1 MQKKRVLVTGGAG
14 FIGSHLVD
22 YLVKKG
28 HAVTSID
35 DLSGGYRENIN
46 KNCSFIKLD
55 LRDLQKTKRE
65 VLKARPD
72 IIYHLAADA
81 TEGRSQFTP
90 IECTGRNYQ
99 STLNLL
105 VSAINNNVRRF
116 VFTSSMAV
124 YGAQKAPFSEAM
136 PTLPEDIYG
145 ISKASSE
152 KSIEILSKVH
162 GMEYSIIRPH
172 NVYGPRQNMADPYR
186 NVIAIFMNRILQAKP
201 IYIYGDGNQKRA
213 FSYVTDMIPA
223 LAEAGTLRS
232 ANGEIFNLGSDTPF
246 TINDLV
252 KTLSEVSGKK
262 IEIERIKSRPQEVK
276 FAYCKHDKAKRILKF
291 SDKTKLSQGLSEM
304 WKWALGRG
312 SQTPKYMDMEIKSS
326 QTPATWKK
334 HLI

>member
-28 HAVTSID
+28 NVVTSVD

-46 KNCSFIKLD
+46 KNGSFIKLD
-55 LRDLQKTKRE
+55 LRDLKKTKLA

-105 VSAINNNVRRF
+105 VSAINSKVKRF
-116 VFTSSMAV
+116 IFTSSMAV
-124 YGAQKAPFSEAM
+124 YGAQKAPFNEAM
-136 PTLPEDIYG
+136 PTRPEDIYG

-152 KSIEILSKVH
+152 KAVEILSKVH
-162 GMEYSIIRPH
+162 GMEYVIIRPH

-186 NVIAIFMNRILQAKP
+186 NVIAIFMNRILQGKA
-201 IYIYGDGNQKRA
+201 IYIYGDGEQKRA
-213 FSYVTDMIPA
+213 FSYVSDMIPA
-223 LAEAGTLRS
+223 IAETGFIRS

-246 TINDLV
+246 TINNLV

-262 IEIERIKSRPQEVK
+262 IAIEHIKSRPQEVK
-276 FAYCKHDKAKRILKF
+276 LAYCKHDKAKRILKF
-291 SDKTKLSQGLSEM
+291 SDKTKLSQGLLEM
-304 WKWALGRG
+304 WKWALDRG
-312 SQTPKYMDMEIKSS
+312 SQTPKYMDMEIISS
-326 QTPATWKK
+326 QTPTTWKK